1 MTYDGLTMVFGIE
14 EGYEGQRKGL
24 YQVLFERGLYVPGM
38 RARETDGEIHRKA
51 LTCIHHI

>member
-38 RARETDGEIHRKA
+38 RARETDSEIKESPHMY
-51 LTCIHHI
+51 T